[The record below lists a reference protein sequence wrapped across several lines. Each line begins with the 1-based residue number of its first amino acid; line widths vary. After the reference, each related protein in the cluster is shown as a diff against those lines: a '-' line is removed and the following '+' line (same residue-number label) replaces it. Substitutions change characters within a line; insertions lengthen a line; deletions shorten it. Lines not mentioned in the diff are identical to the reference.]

1 VVVGGKTV
9 VGVGIVV
16 VVVTVVVVTVV
27 EVDVVVPAVVVVT
40 TRCRIGIPGTRRSA
54 PAFRANAEAVP
65 IRLTTSTTENPL
77 AMR

>member
-1 VVVGGKTV
+1 MVV
-9 VGVGIVV
+9 I
-16 VVVTVVVVTVV
+16 TVV
-27 EVDVVVPAVVVVT
+27 EVDVVEVEVVVPAMVVVT
-40 TRCRIGIPGTRRSA
+40 TRWRIEILGTRRSA